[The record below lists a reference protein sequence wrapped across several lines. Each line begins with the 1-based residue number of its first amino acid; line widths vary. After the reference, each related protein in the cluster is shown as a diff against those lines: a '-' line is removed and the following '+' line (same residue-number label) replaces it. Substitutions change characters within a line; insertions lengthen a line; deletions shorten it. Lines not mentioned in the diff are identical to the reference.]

1 MAVEALNLDEFVDYR
16 AEYCAVIENHKIA
29 GDNLTG
35 RCPFHDDRN
44 NSFSVNLKT
53 GQWKCF
59 AEDRGGNFIS
69 FWAEL
74 NGISTKDAYREILK
88 KYGRDTEPAAKKK
101 KPAPASLQ
109 SYSLNQ
115 YAFEKRIPEEFLS

>member
-1 MAVEALNLDEFVDYR
+1 MEAGALNLDDFVDYK

-35 RCPFHDDRN
+35 HCPFHDDRN

-69 FWAEL
+69 FWAEYYGVS
-74 NGISTKDAYREILK
+74 NKEAYQAILK
-88 KYGRDTEPAAKKK
+88 KYGRDTKSVEKKK
-101 KPAPASLQ
+101 KPAPASLGM
-109 SYSLNQ
+109 
-115 YAFEKRIPEEFLS
+115 ATKEKSRAVVQRK